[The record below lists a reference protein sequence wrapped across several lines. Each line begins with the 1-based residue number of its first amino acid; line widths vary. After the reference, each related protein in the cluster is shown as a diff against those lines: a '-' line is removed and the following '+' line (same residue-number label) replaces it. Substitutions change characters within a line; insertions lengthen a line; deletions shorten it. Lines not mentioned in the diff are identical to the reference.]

1 MTKYRVVHYINQF
14 YAGIGGEEQADTG
27 LFCEEGPKG
36 PGMAFKGALG
46 PDFEIVATIYCGDNY
61 AVDHTEQ
68 VMPEIIETIR
78 KYNPDLVIAG
88 PAFNAGRYGPMC
100 GAVAKAAN
108 EAGLLSVTGMY
119 EENPGVEMYSK
130 YTYIVKT
137 ANSAAGMRKAVPAM
151 AALCKKLVAGE
162 EVSPDADGYFKRGKK
177 NVFVD
182 KNGAQRAFEMLMA
195 KLKGEPVVQEIEM
208 PPFEAVESAAPIK
221 DMKHAKLA
229 LVTDAGLTDKTN
241 SFRLESSRASKYV
254 ALSIAGMDSL
264 SADDFSANHGGY
276 DNTQANRN
284 PNVIVPLDVVR
295 SFQKA
300 GAFAELEDTI
310 YSTTGNGTSLKNAQS
325 FGAEIANRLL
335 AAHVNGVILTST

>member
-1 MTKYRVVHYINQF
+1 MAKYRVVHYINQF

-68 VMPEIIETIR
+68 VMPQIIETIR

-108 EAGLLSVTGMY
+108 EAGFLSVTGMY

-208 PPFEAVESAAPIK
+208 PPFEAVEPAAPIK

-241 SFRLESSRASKYV
+241 ASV
-254 ALSIAGMDSL
+254 WNPPARPSMLPLASPEWTAFPPTI
-264 SADDFSANHGGY
+264 SAPTMA
-276 DNTQANRN
+276 A
-284 PNVIVPLDVVR
+284 
-295 SFQKA
+295 
-300 GAFAELEDTI
+300 
-310 YSTTGNGTSLKNAQS
+310 TTTRRPTETPML
-325 FGAEIANRLL
+325 
-335 AAHVNGVILTST
+335 

>member
-1 MTKYRVVHYINQF
+1 
-14 YAGIGGEEQADTG
+14 
-27 LFCEEGPKG
+27 
-36 PGMAFKGALG
+36 
-46 PDFEIVATIYCGDNY
+46 
-61 AVDHTEQ
+61 
-68 VMPEIIETIR
+68 
-78 KYNPDLVIAG
+78 
-88 PAFNAGRYGPMC
+88 
-100 GAVAKAAN
+100 
-108 EAGLLSVTGMY
+108 
-119 EENPGVEMYSK
+119 MYSK

-208 PPFEAVESAAPIK
+208 PPFEAVEPAAPIK

-300 GAFAELEDTI
+300 GAFAKLEDTI

>member
-1 MTKYRVVHYINQF
+1 MAKYRVVHYINQF

-68 VMPEIIETIR
+68 VMPQIIETIR

-108 EAGLLSVTGMY
+108 GAGFLSVTGMY

-182 KNGAQRAFEMLMA
+182 KNGAQRAF
-195 KLKGEPVVQEIEM
+195 
-208 PPFEAVESAAPIK
+208 
-221 DMKHAKLA
+221 
-229 LVTDAGLTDKTN
+229 
-241 SFRLESSRASKYV
+241 
-254 ALSIAGMDSL
+254 
-264 SADDFSANHGGY
+264 
-276 DNTQANRN
+276 
-284 PNVIVPLDVVR
+284 
-295 SFQKA
+295 
-300 GAFAELEDTI
+300 
-310 YSTTGNGTSLKNAQS
+310 
-325 FGAEIANRLL
+325 
-335 AAHVNGVILTST
+335 

>member
-1 MTKYRVVHYINQF
+1 MAKYRVVHYINQF

-68 VMPEIIETIR
+68 VMPQIIETIR

-108 EAGLLSVTGMY
+108 EAGFLSVTGMY

-208 PPFEAVESAAPIK
+208 PPFEAVEPAAPIK

-229 LVTDAGLTDKTN
+229 LVTDAALRTKQI
-241 SFRLESSRASKYV
+241 ASV
-254 ALSIAGMDSL
+254 WNPPARPSTLPLASPEWTAFPPTI
-264 SADDFSANHGGY
+264 SAPTMA
-276 DNTQANRN
+276 A
-284 PNVIVPLDVVR
+284 
-295 SFQKA
+295 
-300 GAFAELEDTI
+300 
-310 YSTTGNGTSLKNAQS
+310 TTTRRPTETPML
-325 FGAEIANRLL
+325 
-335 AAHVNGVILTST
+335 

>member
-1 MTKYRVVHYINQF
+1 MSYRVVHYINQF
-14 YAGIGGEEQADTG
+14 FAQIGGEEMAHIAPE
-27 LFCEEGPKG
+27 LREGAVG
-36 PGMAFKGALG
+36 PGTAFDAAWKG
-46 PDFEIVATIYCGDNY
+46 EATIVNTIVCGDSHF
-61 AVDHTEQ
+61 AEHEKESKAQILAWVK
-68 VMPEIIETIR
+68 EI
-78 KYNPDLVIAG
+78 NPDLFIAG

-108 EAGLLSVTGMY
+108 EAGFLSVTGMY

-208 PPFEAVESAAPIK
+208 PPFEAVEPAAPIK

-300 GAFAELEDTI
+300 GAFAKLEDTI

>member
-1 MTKYRVVHYINQF
+1 
-14 YAGIGGEEQADTG
+14 
-27 LFCEEGPKG
+27 
-36 PGMAFKGALG
+36 
-46 PDFEIVATIYCGDNY
+46 
-61 AVDHTEQ
+61 
-68 VMPEIIETIR
+68 MPQIIETIR

-108 EAGLLSVTGMY
+108 EAGFLSVTGMY

-208 PPFEAVESAAPIK
+208 PPFEAVEPAAPIK

-284 PNVIVPLDVVR
+284 PNVIGCR
-295 SFQKA
+295 SFLPEGRCLCQVGRYYLFHDRQRHQPEKCPVLWRRDRQPAA
-300 GAFAELEDTI
+300 GSACERRDTYI
-310 YSTTGNGTSLKNAQS
+310 DLRNQHALRCNARKR
-325 FGAEIANRLL
+325 N
-335 AAHVNGVILTST
+335 